1 MTVSEKIRTDLLDMV
16 YKHDY
21 SYMMSD
27 SHNVW
32 EAGMRYEKE
41 IQAKVHA
48 LCAIHREDA
57 VALRAECIEIRP
69 EQYIDGL
76 THLVIAGWF
85 KPYIDTL

>member
-1 MTVSEKIRTDLLDMV
+1 MTVSEKIKSDLLQMV
-16 YKHDY
+16 RQHDY

-27 SHNVW
+27 DHRSW

-57 VALRAECIEIRP
+57 IALRDEILNIVP

-76 THLVIAGWF
+76 THKVIRGWF
-85 KPYIDTL
+85 AYYIGE

>member
-57 VALRAECIEIRP
+57 DSLYKECLSTRP

-76 THLVIAGWF
+76 THKVIKGWF

>member
-1 MTVSEKIRTDLLDMV
+1 MTVSESIKSDLLV
-16 YKHDY
+16 QAQKHDY

-27 SHNVW
+27 SHNSW
-32 EAGMRYEKE
+32 ERGMRSEKE

-57 VALRAECIEIRP
+57 QALLSEVLEAVP

-76 THLVIAGWF
+76 THRVIHSWF
-85 KPYIDTL
+85 SPYVTH